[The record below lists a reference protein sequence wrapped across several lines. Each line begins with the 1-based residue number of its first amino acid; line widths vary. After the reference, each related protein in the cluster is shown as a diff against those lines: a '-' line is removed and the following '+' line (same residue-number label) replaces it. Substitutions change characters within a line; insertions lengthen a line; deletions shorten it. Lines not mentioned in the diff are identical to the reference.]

1 MRPINRLL
9 GGVRALFRRGAVE
22 RELDTEIRG
31 YLEAS
36 IDERVRAGWSRE
48 DATRAARAEL
58 GSVAAVKDHTRD
70 VGWEASLDSLLRDL
84 RYSARSLRRSP
95 AFSIVAILTL
105 ALGIGA
111 NSAIFSIVNGV
122 MLRPLP
128 VPRAGELISL
138 TTVYPNMSE
147 SVFSYAAY
155 QRLAADAA
163 SIGGVAAASSVRRDA
178 LVLDGMPEPIDC
190 KWVSGNYFT
199 TLEVPAAIGR
209 TVLPSD
215 DRLPS
220 GEQVAVLNHAYW
232 TRRFA
237 NDPAVVG
244 RTFRLRGRPFTIVGV
259 APSGFFGE
267 TGGEAPDMWLPMT
280 AQPNSPAWLWKGH
293 STTWLGL
300 VVRLRPGVGR
310 AQARALFESSHDRV
324 REEVA
329 SGTESPEFRKSA
341 LESRLVISDAATGS
355 ARLRGELSA
364 PLMVLMGLVGLV
376 LIIACANV
384 ANLMLARAEARR
396 RETAVCL
403 AIGAGRMRVVR
414 QALAESLLLASAGGI
429 AGLVLARWASAALA
443 AMASGPLSLSIDTR
457 PDVRV
462 LAFTLVVSVL
472 TAFVFGLAPALR
484 AGRVDPLPAL
494 KSTGGSARGSARVR
508 LRRVLVITQVAVSLV
523 LLVAAGLF
531 ARSLIK
537 LQRIDVGFNPE
548 SVLLLDVTP
557 PAGERPLDIEGR
569 RALYRSLLE
578 RAVTVTGVQS
588 ASASVSGLFGRGI
601 WRNAIAIEGVA
612 PPPGVTLRSFANAV
626 SPDYFDV
633 MGMRVLRGR
642 PFAATDRA
650 STVRVAIVNQ
660 TFANQLLG
668 GADPIGR
675 RVSLCTSVPCAG
687 PGGGMMEIAGLVED
701 AKYYALREE
710 PRPMLFLPLGQFD
723 QNPRELE
730 VRTAADPAA
739 VAATLHRELS
749 SVDGRVAIVSM
760 RTLREQVDASIVPE
774 RLVARMSTVFGLLAL
789 ALAAVG
795 LYGVVSY
802 VTAQRTGEI
811 GIRMALGADRTE
823 VQRLVL
829 RDTLTL
835 VLLGVAIGLPA
846 ALAGARLL
854 SSQFYEVGPS
864 DPLVIAL
871 ALTTLSATALIAG
884 YFPARR
890 AARVDPLA
898 ALRAE

>member
-1 MRPINRLL
+1 MRTISRLR

-31 YLEAS
+31 YLDAS
-36 IDERVRAGWSRE
+36 IDEKVRAGWSRE

-70 VGWEASLDSLLRDL
+70 VGWEAGLDSLWRDF
-84 RYSARSLRRSP
+84 RYSARTLRKSP
-95 AFSIVAILTL
+95 AFSIVAVLTL

-128 VPRAGELISL
+128 VPRPGDLISL

-147 SVFSYAAY
+147 PIFSYAAY
-155 QRLAADAA
+155 QRFAADSA
-163 SIGGVAAASSVRRDA
+163 SIGGIAAASSVRRDA
-178 LVLDGMPEPIDC
+178 LVLDGMPEPVDC

-220 GEQVAVLNHAYW
+220 GDQVAVLNHAYW

-237 NDPAVVG
+237 NDPSVVG
-244 RTFRLRGRPFTIVGV
+244 RTFRLRGQPFTIVGV
-259 APSGFFGE
+259 APRGFFGE

-280 AQPNSPAWLWKGH
+280 AQPSSPAWLWKGH

-300 VVRLRPGVGR
+300 VVRLRPGVTR
-310 AQARALFESSHDRV
+310 VQARTLLESSYDRV

-329 SGTESPEFRKSA
+329 SGTESPEFRKSV
-341 LESRLVISDAATGS
+341 LESRLVIGDAATGS

-364 PLMVLMGLVGLV
+364 PLMILMGLVGLV

-414 QALAESLLLASAGGI
+414 HALAESLLLAAVGGL
-429 AGLVLARWASAALA
+429 AGLLLARWASAALA
-443 AMASGPLSLSIDTR
+443 TMASGPLTLSIDTS
-457 PDVRV
+457 PDGRV
-462 LAFTLVVSVL
+462 LAFTLFVSVL

-494 KSTGGSARGSARVR
+494 KSTGGSARGSGRVR
-508 LRRVLVITQVAVSLV
+508 LRRMLVITQVAVSLV

-537 LQRIDVGFNPE
+537 LQQIDVGFNPE

-557 PAGERPLDIEGR
+557 PAGERPLDIEER

-578 RAVTVTGVQS
+578 RAITVSGVQA
-588 ASASVSGLFGRGI
+588 ASASVSGLFSRGL
-601 WRNAIAIEGVA
+601 WRNAIDIEGFV

-626 SPDYFDV
+626 SPDYFEV
-633 MGMRVLRGR
+633 MRMRVLHGR
-642 PFAATDRA
+642 PFADTDRA
-650 STVRVAIVNQ
+650 STARVAIVNQ
-660 TFANQLLG
+660 TFANQFLG

-675 RVSLCTSVPCAG
+675 RVGLCSSVPCAG
-687 PGGGMMEIAGLVED
+687 PGGGMMEIVGLVED
-701 AKYYALREE
+701 AKYYELREDS
-710 PRPMLFLPLGQFD
+710 RPMLFVALAQYD
-723 QNPRELE
+723 QNPREIE
-730 VRTAADPAA
+730 VRTAADPAV

-749 SVDGRVAIVSM
+749 TVDSRVAIVSM
-760 RTLREQVDASIVPE
+760 RTMRERVDASIVPE

-795 LYGVVSY
+795 LYGVVAY

-811 GIRMALGADRTE
+811 GIRMALGAGRTE

-835 VLLGVAIGLPA
+835 VLIGVAIGLPA
-846 ALAGARLL
+846 ALGAARLL
-854 SSQFYEVGPS
+854 SSQLYEVGPS
-864 DPLVIAL
+864 DPLAIAL

-884 YFPARR
+884 SFPARR

>member
-1 MRPINRLL
+1 MRAVSRLL
-9 GGVRALFRRGAVE
+9 GGVRALFRRGAAD
-22 RELDTEIRG
+22 RELDAELRG
-31 YLEAS
+31 YLEAA
-36 IDERVRAGWSRE
+36 IDEKVRAGLSRE
-48 DATRAARAEL
+48 DASRAARAEM
-58 GSVAAVKDHTRD
+58 GSIAAVKDHTRD
-70 VGWEASLDSLLRDL
+70 VGWEAALDSVSRDL
-84 RYSARSLRRSP
+84 RYAARTLRKSP
-95 AFSIVAILTL
+95 AFSLVAILTL

-128 VPRAGELISL
+128 VPRPGELISI
-138 TTVYPNMSE
+138 TTVFPNFNE
-147 SVFSYAAY
+147 PVFSYQAY
-155 QRLAADAA
+155 RRLASDSAA
-163 SIGGVAAASSVRRDA
+163 IGGVVAASSVRRDA
-178 LVLDGMPEPIDC
+178 LVLDGLPEPVDC
-190 KWVSGNYFT
+190 KWVSGNYFS
-199 TLEVPAAIGR
+199 TLEVPPAAGR

-215 DRLPS
+215 DRLPV
-220 GEQVAVLNHAYW
+220 GEPVAVLNHAYW

-237 NDPAVVG
+237 NDPSVVG
-244 RTFRLRGRPFTIVGV
+244 RTFRMRGRTFTIVGV
-259 APSGFFGE
+259 APRGFFGE
-267 TGGEAPDMWLPMT
+267 TGGEAPDLWLPMT
-280 AQPNSPAWLWKGH
+280 AQPNSPAWLWEGH

-300 VVRLRPGVGR
+300 VVRLRPGVTR
-310 AQARALFESSHDRV
+310 AQARTLLETSYDRV

-329 SGTESPEFRKSA
+329 SGTESPEFRTSVLA
-341 LESRLVISDAATGS
+341 SRVAIAEAATGS

-384 ANLMLARAEARR
+384 ANLMLARAETRR

-414 QALAESLLLASAGGI
+414 QALAESLLLATAGGV
-429 AGLVLARWASAALA
+429 AGLLLARWASAALA

-472 TAFVFGLAPALR
+472 TAFLFGLAPALR
-484 AGRVDPLPAL
+484 AGRIDPLPAL
-494 KSTGGSARGSARVR
+494 KSTGGPAQGAGRVR
-508 LRRVLVITQVAVSLV
+508 LRRMLVVTQIAVSLV
-523 LLVAAGLF
+523 LLVTAGLF

-537 LQRIDVGFNPE
+537 LQGMDVGFKPE
-548 SVLLLDVTP
+548 SVLLLEVTP
-557 PAGERPLDIEGR
+557 PASERPLAVEER

-578 RAVTVTGVQS
+578 RASAVPGVTA
-588 ASASVSGLFGRGI
+588 ASASVSGLFSRGL
-601 WRNAIAIEGVA
+601 WRNVIAVEGFE

-626 SPDYFDV
+626 SPDYFAV

-642 PFAATDRA
+642 PFADTDGA
-650 STVRVAIVNQ
+650 SALPVAIVNQ
-660 TFANQLLG
+660 TFATQFLA
-668 GADPIGR
+668 GADPVGR
-675 RVSLCTSVPCAG
+675 RAGRCSNIPCSASAG
-687 PGGGMMEIAGLVED
+687 SMMEIVGLVED
-701 AKYYALREE
+701 AKYYTLREE
-710 PRPMLFLPLGQFD
+710 PRPMLFLPLGQYE

-749 SVDGRVAIVSM
+749 SVDSRLAIVSM

-774 RLVARMSTVFGLLAL
+774 RLVARMSAVFGLLAL

-795 LYGVVSY
+795 LYGVVAY

-811 GIRMALGADRTE
+811 GIRMALGAGRSE
-823 VQRLVL
+823 VRRLVL

-835 VLLGVAIGLPA
+835 VLIGVAIGLPA
-846 ALAGARLL
+846 ALAAARLL
-854 SSQFYEVGPS
+854 SNQLYEVGPT
-864 DPLVIAL
+864 DPLSIVL
-871 ALTTLSATALIAG
+871 ALTTLSLTALIAG